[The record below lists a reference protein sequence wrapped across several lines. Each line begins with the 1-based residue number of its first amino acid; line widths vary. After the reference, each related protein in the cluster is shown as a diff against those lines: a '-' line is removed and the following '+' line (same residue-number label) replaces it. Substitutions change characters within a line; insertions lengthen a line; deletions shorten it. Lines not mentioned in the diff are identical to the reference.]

1 MPSTYIHLA
10 FRFTSVITFLAG
22 SAAALRAYSTL
33 AREAQLAKNE
43 IKQHMRTSALAEKR
57 KGMN

>member
-1 MPSTYIHLA
+1 MERRGRMPSTYIHLA

-33 AREAQLAKNE
+33 AREAQLAINQR
-43 IKQHMRTSALAEKR
+43 ILDD
-57 KGMN
+57 

>member
-33 AREAQLAKNE
+33 AREAQLAINQR
-43 IKQHMRTSALAEKR
+43 ILDD
-57 KGMN
+57 